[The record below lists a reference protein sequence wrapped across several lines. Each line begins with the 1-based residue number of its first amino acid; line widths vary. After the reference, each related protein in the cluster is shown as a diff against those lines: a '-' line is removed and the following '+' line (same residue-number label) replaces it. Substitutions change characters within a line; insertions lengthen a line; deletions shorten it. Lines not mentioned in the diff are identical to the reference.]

1 MAESRLV
8 RRGLIDSER
17 VNALGWMEQNLFFRL
32 LLVADDFGLFDARPA
47 YLRSQLY
54 GMCLDRVREAD
65 LQRGLAAC
73 EEAGLV
79 RLYAAEGK
87 PYLMIG
93 RYGQRSKSKPKFP
106 LPPGLVLQAVRC
118 GRSTEWALVPGEVGG
133 NPPRAD
139 ATRCEPP
146 RAAADDG
153 VARRSAAL
161 VGVEV
166 GDEDGVG
173 GGQGYKAVGGST
185 PGLPPPLEEVTR
197 AMGGLMLAPLA
208 GKALEECATR
218 FIDACEASGWCDGHG
233 LPLRDWRAAA
243 RNWARRYADR
253 LAKDGR
259 NARNR
264 RDCNNAD
271 DYR

>member
-1 MAESRLV
+1 MAESRMI
-8 RRGLIDSER
+8 RRGLIDSDR
-17 VNALGWMEQNLFFRL
+17 VNSLGWMEQNLFFRL
-32 LLVADDFGLFDARPA
+32 LLAADDFGLFDARPA

-79 RLYAAEGK
+79 RLYNAGGK

-93 RYGQRSKSKPKFP
+93 RYGQRSKSRPKFP
-106 LPPGLVLQAVRC
+106 LPPGVALQAVRC
-118 GRSTEWALVPGEVGG
+118 GRSTEWALVPEDGE
-133 NPPRAD
+133 NPPQLD
-139 ATRCEPP
+139 ATRCDPP
-146 RAAADDG
+146 RPAADDG
-153 VARRSAAL
+153 DPLRSAAL
-161 VGVEV
+161 VGVGDV
-166 GDEDGVG
+166 YGDEDG
-173 GGQGYKAVGGST
+173 GGQRNKAVGGST
-185 PGLPPPLEEVTR
+185 PSLPPPLEEVTR
-197 AMGGLMLAPLA
+197 AMGGLMLAPLT
-208 GKALEECATR
+208 GKVMEECATR

-253 LAKDGR
+253 LLKDGR
-259 NARNR
+259 NTRNR